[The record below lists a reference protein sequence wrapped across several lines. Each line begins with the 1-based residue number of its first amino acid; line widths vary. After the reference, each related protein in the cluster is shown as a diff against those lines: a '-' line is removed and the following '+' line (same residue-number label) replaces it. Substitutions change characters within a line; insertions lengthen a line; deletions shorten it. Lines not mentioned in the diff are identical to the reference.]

1 MDWDK
6 ACTEATMAKAFEDFM
21 SEILTDIISICLEYV
36 EGKADKIYIYCS
48 FDGEVLSCDFFYQI
62 NNNIVRKHE
71 LNTAVQT
78 DTFHYDTST
87 ARQSAVFDVIFE
99 DMEKI
104 YNLCS
109 EYKRPMW
116 SEIKMIYDVKANS
129 VSSNFNYDLVR
140 SNNIDEMTD
149 TGIQWYEEIKKDKD
163 SMSNVNR

>member
-1 MDWDK
+1 
-6 ACTEATMAKAFEDFM
+6 MAKAFEDFM

-71 LNTAVQT
+71 LNTAVTAVQT

-99 DMEKI
+99 DITWKS
-104 YNLCS
+104 LT
-109 EYKRPMW
+109 P
-116 SEIKMIYDVKANS
+116 
-129 VSSNFNYDLVR
+129 F
-140 SNNIDEMTD
+140 
-149 TGIQWYEEIKKDKD
+149 
-163 SMSNVNR
+163 